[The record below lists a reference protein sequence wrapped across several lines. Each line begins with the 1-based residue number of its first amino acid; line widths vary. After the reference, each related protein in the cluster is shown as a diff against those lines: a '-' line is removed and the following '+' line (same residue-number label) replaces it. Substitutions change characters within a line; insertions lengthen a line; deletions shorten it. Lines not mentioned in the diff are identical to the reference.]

1 MNPSFNS
8 SCVCLQRKARGLW
21 VGAGGGGGG
30 HVRPLGLL
38 LNPEEG
44 PRWTEGVVAAAG
56 THFFARFWSLYL
68 QRPVILPLAELLS
81 WESLKWEWRNINRGK
96 CVWLLTEVPTLRN
109 ELGGVWNLLES
120 TTDDAAAVVYT
131 GISPIRPGT
140 VLLHWVK
147 MNYTQPLTTLSHSVD
162 VFARQ
167 LDT

>member
-8 SCVCLQRKARGLW
+8 SCVCLQREARGLW
-21 VGAGGGGGG
+21 VGAGGGGGDMCG
-30 HVRPLGLL
+30 HSACCWIPRRSPG
-38 LNPEEG
+38 G
-44 PRWTEGVVAAAG
+44 PREWWQQLALI
-56 THFFARFWSLYL
+56 FFARFWSLYL

-131 GISPIRPGT
+131 GMSPIRPGT